1 MAAATRAGGD
11 LRSQAMARIADQAR
25 AETASPARPRKRSSS
40 GTRATNADRVASA
53 VRAGQSAPP
62 PTGQTAA
69 AAATLPL
76 PAAAAAAPSP
86 APSSSATAAAA
97 PAAPSSSSSPAAARS
112 FGVEG
117 AGAFL
122 ALFCYPML
130 VNLLSG
136 GPAQMWG
143 WIRAKWIN
151 QPYGAVS
158 SAGPTATAGQQTVF
172 LPAAATAPNGTV
184 TRTGLKA
191 T

>member
-1 MAAATRAGGD
+1 MATAARAKGD

-25 AETASPARPRKRSSS
+25 AEAAGPRARPRKSSASS
-40 GTRATNADRVASA
+40 GSADRVAAA

-76 PAAAAAAPSP
+76 PAAAAAAP
-86 APSSSATAAAA
+86 AAAQASSTAAAA
-97 PAAPSSSSSPAAARS
+97 APSSPSSSSSTSSARS

-122 ALFCYPML
+122 ALFCYPL
-130 VNLLSG
+130 LANLLSG

-143 WIRAKWIN
+143 WVRAKWTN
-151 QPYGAVS
+151 QPYGGVGS
-158 SAGPTATAGQQTVF
+158 SGPTASTGQQTVF
-172 LPAAATAPNGTV
+172 LPAAQTAPNGTV